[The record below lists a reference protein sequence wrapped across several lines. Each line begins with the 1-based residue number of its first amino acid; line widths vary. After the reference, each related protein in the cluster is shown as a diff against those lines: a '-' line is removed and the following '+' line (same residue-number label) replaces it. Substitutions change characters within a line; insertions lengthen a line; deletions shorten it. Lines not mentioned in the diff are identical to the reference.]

1 VSELRGDGFRLRRAT
16 DDDVEF
22 LASVAVN
29 EQVAPFMAAV
39 SPRDADDFLEEIEA
53 AEGSPH
59 ERGRFVIETEDA
71 ERAWRAGSIA
81 FQMASRRSRIA
92 TLYGLMLHPE
102 FRRRGLARAA
112 TRVFTHHLICDLNY
126 HRVELECYGYN
137 ERATHHF
144 ERSGF
149 VREGLKRKAYWR
161 NGEWVDGV
169 LFGLVR
175 EDLEEGID
183 VRPADGA

>member
-16 DDDVEF
+16 LDDVEF
-22 LASVAVN
+22 LSSVAVN
-29 EQVAPFMAAV
+29 EEVAPFMAAV
-39 SPRDADDFLEEIEA
+39 SARDPDDFVEEIEA
-53 AEGSPH
+53 AEDVPH
-59 ERGRFVIETEDA
+59 ERGRFVIEAEDA
-71 ERAWRAGSIA
+71 ERAWQAGSIA

-112 TRVFTHHLICDLNY
+112 TRVFTRHLIRDLNY

-137 ERATHHF
+137 ERAIHHF

-149 VREGLKRKAYWR
+149 VREGVKRKAYWR

-169 LFGLVR
+169 FLALVR
-175 EDLEEGID
+175 EDLDEEDQGS
-183 VRPADGA
+183 ADESA